1 MDGKELAWNALLPPV
16 VWKSESSTAGL
27 SSTPDISLGENAE
40 GKVAGNSRVGCGQL
54 SVAKLRSLIY
64 IKLTSALVR
73 FSSPAKISPVTG
85 VKLDRIR
92 SEIKKVSCR
101 MQSWCGDCAV
111 AAAEDKTEGGG
122 ESLQET

>member
-1 MDGKELAWNALLPPV
+1 
-16 VWKSESSTAGL
+16 
-27 SSTPDISLGENAE
+27 LGENAE

-64 IKLTSALVR
+64 IKLASEVVR
-73 FSSPAKISPVTG
+73 FSSPVKISPVTG

-101 MQSWCGDCAV
+101 MQSWRGDCAV